1 MLRRLN
7 FGEGMANHIGT
18 EELEKAARNLERLSQ
33 FMGERRDWLLG
44 MDAERAALE
53 TRNSAQALSDLLTEW
68 VDGSGDDI
76 GIGRVRQPPGLEPT
90 GKVSAGR
97 LAKFSEFFNQ
107 LNTWFASHRDAPVP
121 ADSEQAIQSIRG
133 SLVSTQDA
141 LTRLLGPTAIPG
153 SSKPEKE
160 AEEAPDDDPTDFG
173 PLTADDLGPVAEVD
187 INARLI
193 LHDTV
198 KKRLLQEFRGV
209 KELTKETRELV
220 DDFFAKQNVKH
231 SENEMRK
238 IYDKVQKWI
247 EGTPEGRVLV
257 VKISGLSGKPEAYSS
272 YRMVEDIEELGGG
285 NN

>member
-18 EELEKAARNLERLSQ
+18 EELKKAARNLERLSQ

-53 TRNSAQALSDLLTEW
+53 TRNSALALSDLLTAW
-68 VDGSGDDI
+68 VDESGNDI

-97 LAKFSEFFNQ
+97 LSKFSEFLDQ
-107 LNTWFASHRDAPVP
+107 LNTWFESHRDAPVP
-121 ADSEQAIQSIRG
+121 PDSEEPIRSIRA
-133 SLVSTQDA
+133 SLKATHDA
-141 LTRLLGPTAIPG
+141 LTRLLGPAAIPG
-153 SSKPEKE
+153 GANVENEATE
-160 AEEAPDDDPTDFG
+160 AEEKDPRDFG

-209 KELTKETRELV
+209 RELTKETRELV
-220 DDFFAKQNVKH
+220 DGFFAKQKVEH
-231 SENEMRK
+231 SDNEMRK
-238 IYDKVQKWI
+238 VYDKVQKWI

-285 NN
+285 KH